1 MVTGVGGKLYSL
13 GGQTSGADTNRVF
26 ELDPA
31 VGAMGTWRELA
42 PMPTAR
48 GAGAS
53 AVVGD
58 KIYVVAGRP
67 PAR

>member
-1 MVTGVGGKLYSL
+1 MGGKLYSL
-13 GGQTSGADTNRVF
+13 GGQTAGADTNRVF

-31 VGAMGTWRELA
+31 VGAMGTWRELMM
-42 PMPTAR
+42 MPTAR
-48 GAGAS
+48 GAGAA